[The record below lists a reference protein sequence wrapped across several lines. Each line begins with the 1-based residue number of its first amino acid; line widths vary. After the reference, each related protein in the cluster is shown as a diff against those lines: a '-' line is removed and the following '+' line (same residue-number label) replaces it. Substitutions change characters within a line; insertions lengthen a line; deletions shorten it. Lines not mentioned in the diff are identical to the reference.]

1 MCAFPLP
8 VNDCFTFLAE
18 YSNTGISYLEA
29 QIIDTP
35 LACPKRRADL
45 TFNIFGEEHNGL
57 PTADA
62 GADLTTTVPHD
73 GIPGAGEACVELTH
87 SSTDADEGDELDVI
101 WRPIDD
107 RSDEV
112 CLAEGVYTYELVVTD
127 PYGISDS
134 DEITITVGAETNVAP
149 SDADVTCTVETPEH
163 SGSPET
169 DEAEVVCVANAT
181 DEDPFD
187 HDLLTFLPI
196 QISGDGVATTELTED
211 DDELGENDYGF
222 RFTGHP
228 GEFDFH
234 APDYY
239 LFAIPASIIIGLIF
253 LVYFGVKFGEENR
266 IRKNAYDKIQEIMA
280 KENELVS
287 LGAQSAAAAHS
298 LGTPLSTILLTVKE
312 LQKEFGTNVKIKKD
326 LDLLL
331 SQTNR
336 CREILKKLS
345 MNPKID
351 DRFLESNLDLY
362 DYLNEI
368 IRSYEEISD
377 KKFILNVDNHK
388 NPIKILKSSEI
399 IYGLRNFVGN
409 ANKFSKNKIEIFLK
423 SNNNETVIVIKDDGP
438 GFPKDLIDKQK
449 LGEPYIRTTDEVHIS
464 KYGLGLGT
472 FIGKTLLEKNFA
484 NINFANSK
492 TTGGAEVI
500 IKWKN
505 NYLIKI

>member
-1 MCAFPLP
+1 MEFVRAKTTFYLNKSTY
-8 VNDCFTFLAE
+8 VNLRWIAIIGQLIAVFFVQFILNFKFNYIACVSVIFLSILTNFYLQFKFKQNQLNNLHSTVYLSFDILQLGILFFLTGGITNPFIFLIIVPAVFSSQYLNI
-18 YSNTGISYLEA
+18 YSS
-29 QIIDTP
+29 IILVT
-35 LACPKRRADL
+35 LIILILSIL
-45 TFNIFGEEHNGL
+45 TFYYIDL
-57 PTADA
+57 P
-62 GADLTTTVPHD
+62 
-73 GIPGAGEACVELTH
+73 
-87 SSTDADEGDELDVI
+87 
-101 WRPIDD
+101 
-107 RSDEV
+107 
-112 CLAEGVYTYELVVTD
+112 
-127 PYGISDS
+127 
-134 DEITITVGAETNVAP
+134 
-149 SDADVTCTVETPEH
+149 
-163 SGSPET
+163 
-169 DEAEVVCVANAT
+169 
-181 DEDPFD
+181 
-187 HDLLTFLPI
+187 
-196 QISGDGVATTELTED
+196 
-211 DDELGENDYGF
+211 
-222 RFTGHP
+222 HP

-266 IRKNAYDKIQEIMA
+266 IRKTAYDKIQEIMA

-377 KKFILNVDNHK
+377 KKFILNIDDHK
-388 NPIKILKSSEI
+388 NPLKTSKSSEL
-399 IYGLRNFVGN
+399 IYGLRNFIGN

-423 SNNNETVIVIKDDGP
+423 SNNNDTEILIKDDGP
-438 GFPKDLIDKQK
+438 GFPKDLIEKHR
-449 LGEPYIRTTDEVHIS
+449 LGEPYIRSANQENIS

-472 FIGKTLLEKNFA
+472 FIGKTLLEKNHA
-484 NINFANSK
+484 NIIFKNSGEK
-492 TTGGAEVI
+492 SGAEVI

-505 NYLIKI
+505 KDLKTI